1 MREEIHMKIRIVADS
16 SANLKTDLSRSLVSA
31 PLKITVGEK
40 TFVDDENLSVK
51 EMADYLAAYNGKSG
65 SACPGTGEWLEAFG
79 DADWVFVV
87 TITSNLSGAYNA
99 ARVAMEQHLEE
110 HPDCKIHVFD
120 SLSTAGEMKLIV
132 EKIEEL
138 AAKGMEFEAICEEVN
153 SYMKKT
159 YLEFTLKSLRNLAN
173 NGRVSPAVAKL
184 AGMIGLQLVGKAS
197 EVGTLEPTDKVRGE
211 KKALLTIYK
220 NMKALGYNGGKVRID
235 HCLNLA
241 AAEKLAEMIRS
252 DYPQADITIDV
263 VGGLCCFYAEVG
275 GLLIGF
281 ETE

>member
-1 MREEIHMKIRIVADS
+1 MKIRIVVDS
-16 SANLKTDLSRSLVSA
+16 SANFKTDINRNLISV
-31 PLKITVGEK
+31 PLKITAGEK
-40 TFVDDENLSVK
+40 TFVDDENLSVQ
-51 EMADYLAAYNGKSG
+51 EMTDYLASYNGKSG
-65 SACPGTGEWLEAFG
+65 SACPGTGEWIEAFG
-79 DADWVFVV
+79 DAEWIFVV

-99 ARVAMEQHLEE
+99 ARVAMEQHLED
-110 HPDCKIHVFD
+110 HPDCKIHIID

-138 AAKGMEFEAICEEVN
+138 VAKEKSFEEICEEVH
-153 SYMKKT
+153 SYMEKT

-211 KKALLTIYK
+211 KKAIMTLYK
-220 NMKALGYNGGKVRID
+220 NMKGLGYKGGKVRID
-235 HCLNLA
+235 HCLNLP
-241 AAEKLAEMIRS
+241 AAEKLRDMICEE
-252 DYPQADITIDV
+252 YPQADIIIDV

-275 GLLIGF
+275 GLLVGF
-281 ETE
+281 ETV

>member
-1 MREEIHMKIRIVADS
+1 MKIRIVVDS
-16 SANLKTDLSRSLVSA
+16 SANFKTDLNRNLISA
-31 PLKITVGEK
+31 PLKITAGEK
-40 TFVDDENLSVK
+40 TFVDDENLSVQ
-51 EMADYLAAYNGKSG
+51 EMADYLASYNGKSG
-65 SACPGTGEWLEAFG
+65 SACPGTGEWIEAFG
-79 DADWVFVV
+79 DAEWIFVV

-99 ARVAMEQHLEE
+99 ARVAMEQHLED
-110 HPDCKIHVFD
+110 HPECKIHIID

-138 AAKGMEFEAICEEVN
+138 VAKEMSFEEICEEVH

-211 KKALLTIYK
+211 KKAIMTLYK
-220 NMKALGYNGGKVRID
+220 NMKGLGYKGGKVRID
-235 HCLNLA
+235 HCLNLP
-241 AAEKLAEMIRS
+241 AAEKLRDMICEE
-252 DYPQADITIDV
+252 YPQADIIIDV

-275 GLLIGF
+275 GLLVGF
-281 ETE
+281 ETV

>member
-1 MREEIHMKIRIVADS
+1 MKIRIVVDS
-16 SANLKTDLSRSLVSA
+16 SANFKTDINRNLISA
-31 PLKITVGEK
+31 PLKITAGEK
-40 TFVDDENLSVK
+40 TFVDDENLSVQ
-51 EMADYLAAYNGKSG
+51 EMADYLASYNGKSG
-65 SACPGTGEWLEAFG
+65 SACPGTGEWIEAFG
-79 DADWVFVV
+79 DAEWIFVV

-99 ARVAMEQHLEE
+99 ARVAMEQYLED
-110 HPDCKIHVFD
+110 HPECKIHIID

-138 AAKGMEFEAICEEVN
+138 IAKGMNFEESCEEVH
-153 SYMKKT
+153 SYMEKT

-211 KKALLTIYK
+211 KKAIMTLYK
-220 NMKALGYNGGKVRID
+220 NMKGLGYKGGKVRID
-235 HCLNLA
+235 HCLNLP
-241 AAEKLAEMIRS
+241 AAEKLRDMICEEYS
-252 DYPQADITIDV
+252 QADIIIDV

-275 GLLIGF
+275 GLLVGF
-281 ETE
+281 ETV

>member
-1 MREEIHMKIRIVADS
+1 MKIRIVVDS
-16 SANLKTDLSRSLVSA
+16 SANFKTDINRNLISA
-31 PLKITVGEK
+31 PLKITAGEK
-40 TFVDDENLSVK
+40 TFVDDENLSVQ
-51 EMADYLAAYNGKSG
+51 EMADYLASYNGKSG
-65 SACPGTGEWLEAFG
+65 SACPGTGEWIEAFG
-79 DADWVFVV
+79 DAEWIFVV

-99 ARVAMEQHLEE
+99 ARVAMEQHLED
-110 HPDCKIHVFD
+110 HPECKIHIID

-138 AAKGMEFEAICEEVN
+138 VAKEMSFEEICEEVH

-211 KKALLTIYK
+211 KKAIMTLYK
-220 NMKALGYNGGKVRID
+220 NMKGLGYKGGKVRID
-235 HCLNLA
+235 QCLNLPD
-241 AAEKLAEMIRS
+241 AEKLRDMICEE
-252 DYPQADITIDV
+252 YPQADIIIDV

-275 GLLIGF
+275 GLLVGF
-281 ETE
+281 ETV